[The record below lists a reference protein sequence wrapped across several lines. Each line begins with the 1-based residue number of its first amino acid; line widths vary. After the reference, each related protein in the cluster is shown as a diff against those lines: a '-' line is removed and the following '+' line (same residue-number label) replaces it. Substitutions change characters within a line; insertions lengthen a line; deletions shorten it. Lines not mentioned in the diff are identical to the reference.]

1 MRLAPHL
8 IAPAAFALAASLA
21 GLGAVW
27 AANVMERRSA
37 EAVGAVLAVEGH
49 GWATV
54 TADGLRVTLSGTAP
68 SEAERFRALSLA
80 GGIVDA
86 ARVTDAMGVA
96 APEALTP
103 PDYAV
108 EILRND
114 AGVTLIG
121 LVPEATDRAEIAQVL
136 AGEWLRRRQ
145 PGLRAAPL
153 LAEPGLL
160 AGLMVAMVLAHW
172 AVLTVLFVDQPR
184 LGWQLLQVPVTVLA
198 YPLVAVGLH
207 VGLGL
212 RRRPAVDGFGRRA
225 ARS

>member
-1 MRLAPHL
+1 MTGPRLQAVVLGGLGFAALAAVLVLVKLLPLGTPAEGWPAPDLILCLLVAWMVRRPDLLPMPLVAGVFLWADLMLMRPPGLW
-8 IAPAAFALAASLA
+8 AAFA
-21 GLGAVW
+21 
-27 AANVMERRSA
+27 
-37 EAVGAVLAVEGH
+37 
-49 GWATV
+49 
-54 TADGLRVTLSGTAP
+54 
-68 SEAERFRALSLA
+68 
-80 GGIVDA
+80 
-86 ARVTDAMGVA
+86 
-96 APEALTP
+96 
-103 PDYAV
+103 
-108 EILRND
+108 
-114 AGVTLIG
+114 
-121 LVPEATDRAEIAQVL
+121 VL